1 VFFTSYMSYLAVVV
15 RIYRV
20 LEGSSSLLCFVFV
33 FYVWEK
39 TQTRRVQAVLAGLQ
53 AVPDASLRSA
63 YPVESSPCVF
73 LRTEHF
79 FLALIEQP
87 LVRRS

>member
-1 VFFTSYMSYLAVVV
+1 MTESQTRFRWKTPTLLRRQGMGYRSSRVFFTSYMSYLAVVV

-39 TQTRRVQAVLAGLQ
+39 TQTR
-53 AVPDASLRSA
+53 
-63 YPVESSPCVF
+63 
-73 LRTEHF
+73 
-79 FLALIEQP
+79 
-87 LVRRS
+87 